1 MTKTD
6 GAISDPQPPKSTA
19 LHPAYSVSNIQTKIR
34 TLDGSKVTYSSWVK
48 LFKFHA
54 IAYKVLVHLDDT
66 PAPIESDP
74 AFEAWNELDALVSQW
89 IYSTISDDLLTR
101 VLDTEA
107 TARTTW
113 LKLEKIFLSNKQA
126 KATALE
132 TRFVNLTLATCSS
145 VDDYCQQLKELANQ
159 LVDVDQPITE
169 NRLVLQLVR
178 GLSPEFDTI
187 ASLINSQ
194 NADWDLARTMLTDE
208 VIRLEARK
216 QQSTLVLVT
225 PAAPPP
231 NSQPDQQNS
240 QQPQQ
245 NHRGQQQNRGR
256 GQQQYRGRGGR
267 GRGNRK
273 VNNEDGSWYPDTKDR
288 SRKRNNQIIAMNE
301 KRITGSC
308 MVKSNEKTSSLY
320 PMLVGVSCALFSFK
334 HLLNRTRTEITDE
347 MVHGGA
353 TLMGLLLWRVQREE
367 QVKTDRREILNKLKN
382 AETEVKELKRRRV
395 EDAKANEKVVGIF
408 ASHEQ
413 RWITQKKKLTQQI
426 SLLLKELQVIN
437 TKREETI
444 SELHGQLQ
452 EKDKLLEEEKSKRRE
467 QEEAVRKVEEMNQV
481 WRETLKREAQE
492 HSKEIWKHKSAF
504 IELVSTQRQLEAE
517 MGRAVRQVEAEK
529 QELDAVL
536 EQKEQYVLMTQKLS
550 MELIKTRKD
559 LEQKDKILSAM
570 LRKSKVDSAEK
581 QMLLKEV
588 KISKSK
594 RQQAAVQTEKSKTV
608 SESRYEKYSLR
619 SMLSRHHKSKPEATA
634 VPSVAAIPSQPTNP
648 HEFEQSELEEEQ
660 DVVSPFSQQPIT
672 EAKEELADIRQL
684 EGWVQCEA
692 EKYIGVVEERHQLE
706 VNAFAE
712 QLRLKDEKL
721 EAFRWHSVSMDIEL
735 KRLQSQIEGLTHD
748 LTKLKEHN
756 LKVDALLLE
765 RESEL
770 HALKDQMESESYIR
784 TRSITHDQEVC
795 LEEITEEKAFKDT
808 VLTVQSPDKEFED
821 NKNTSLNLISVGEEC
836 GREKD
841 IQSSEYISTTWK
853 MDLHALGVFYKIKR
867 LNQQLLMFER
877 LTGKHESCENC
888 KRDDTR
894 QFYSLMC
901 LVNKQVNRYQSLQE
915 KANDICKRMHE
926 NDQDASSGRSIAAKS
941 KEETKKLEHFLEETF
956 QLQRYIVA
964 TGQKLMEIQ
973 SKIASGFV
981 GVQDDEFAASF
992 DMKKFADCLRTLF
1005 REVQRGLEVR
1015 ISRIIGDLEGPLAWD
1030 GMIHRRN

>member
-1 MTKTD
+1 
-6 GAISDPQPPKSTA
+6 
-19 LHPAYSVSNIQTKIR
+19 
-34 TLDGSKVTYSSWVK
+34 
-48 LFKFHA
+48 
-54 IAYKVLVHLDDT
+54 
-66 PAPIESDP
+66 
-74 AFEAWNELDALVSQW
+74 
-89 IYSTISDDLLTR
+89 
-101 VLDTEA
+101 
-107 TARTTW
+107 
-113 LKLEKIFLSNKQA
+113 
-126 KATALE
+126 
-132 TRFVNLTLATCSS
+132 
-145 VDDYCQQLKELANQ
+145 
-159 LVDVDQPITE
+159 
-169 NRLVLQLVR
+169 
-178 GLSPEFDTI
+178 
-187 ASLINSQ
+187 
-194 NADWDLARTMLTDE
+194 
-208 VIRLEARK
+208 
-216 QQSTLVLVT
+216 
-225 PAAPPP
+225 
-231 NSQPDQQNS
+231 
-240 QQPQQ
+240 
-245 NHRGQQQNRGR
+245 
-256 GQQQYRGRGGR
+256 
-267 GRGNRK
+267 
-273 VNNEDGSWYPDTKDR
+273 
-288 SRKRNNQIIAMNE
+288 
-301 KRITGSC
+301 
-308 MVKSNEKTSSLY
+308 
-320 PMLVGVSCALFSFK
+320 MLVGVSCALFSFK

-353 TLMGLLLWRVQREE
+353 SLMGLLLWRVQREE
-367 QVKTDRREILNKLKN
+367 QVETDKRELLNKLKN
-382 AETEVKELKRRRV
+382 AETEVKELKRRRA

-413 RWITQKKKLTQQI
+413 RWITQKKKLMQQI
-426 SLLLKELQVIN
+426 SLLLKELQVTN
-437 TKREETI
+437 TKREENI

-452 EKDKLLEEEKSKRRE
+452 EKDKLLAEEKSKRRE
-467 QEEAVRKVEEMNQV
+467 QEETVKKVEEMNQV
-481 WRETLKREAQE
+481 LRETLKREAQE

-517 MGRAVRQVEAEK
+517 MGRAVRQVETEK

-588 KISKSK
+588 KMSKSK

-608 SESRYEKYSLR
+608 SEFRYEKYSLR
-619 SMLSRHHKSKPEATA
+619 SMLSRHHKSTPEAAA
-634 VPSVAAIPSQPTNP
+634 VPSVAAKPANP
-648 HEFEQSELEEEQ
+648 HEFEQSEFEEEQ
-660 DVVSPFSQQPIT
+660 DIASPFSQQPIT

-748 LTKLKEHN
+748 LLKLKEHN

-770 HALKDQMESESYIR
+770 HALKEQMESESYIR

-795 LEEITEEKAFKDT
+795 LEEITEEKALKDT

-821 NKNTSLNLISVGEEC
+821 NKNTSLNLISVGEEH
-836 GREKD
+836 GRGKD
-841 IQSSEYISTTWK
+841 FQSGGYISSTTWK

-877 LTGKHESCENC
+877 LTGKHESCENS

-926 NDQDASSGRSIAAKS
+926 NEQDASSGRSIAAKS

-1005 REVQRGLEVR
+1005 REVQRGLEVT

-1030 GMIHRRN
+1030 GMIHPRN